1 MAARDLVEGEP
12 LTLNYGERPMRDLL
26 RGYGFTPERA
36 AVTDPSEVFKEL
48 GAGCQALTVQ
58 GSGKVP

>member
-36 AVTDPSEVFKEL
+36 AVTDPSEVFEEL